1 MGDGRPDE
9 GLGSNYGD
17 YATRCRGIAFV
28 YVRDRLRNYS
38 GRYVVVMVDLRVH
51 WSLIGP
57 VFLTRS
63 KTLAVRDEIHMG
75 AWKAAY
81 MFDDYTIVYHRVWD
95 YDDFTPDRGTHMRAR
110 VDVRLNVTGTFCL
123 RCAEITPSGMHL
135 CPGCA
140 LPVFYPNF
148 IPNADEEDFAGSRIV
163 PDWVK
168 SMGQF
173 KPKRIASDVVGV
185 IKRNLISYSMASD
198 LRMTV
203 QSGIRLPPYLGEDK
217 GGVDAAWGELAKVLF
232 QFSYVSGISAS
243 DAFVEKRV
251 AKRLIK
257 TNQVDRFESVTE
269 YFRAN
274 PVHAA
279 QWGRRMTTSV
289 RKFAR
294 HDTYLSFY
302 IPTAYVIGAAAG
314 HLTPMYPTHRKD
326 ADILASHKLMADLRN
341 YMVLATG
348 YDEKRRLREAV

>member
-1 MGDGRPDE
+1 M
-9 GLGSNYGD
+9 
-17 YATRCRGIAFV
+17 
-28 YVRDRLRNYS
+28 
-38 GRYVVVMVDLRVH
+38 
-51 WSLIGP
+51 W
-57 VFLTRS
+57 
-63 KTLAVRDEIHMG
+63 
-75 AWKAAY
+75 
-81 MFDDYTIVYHRVWD
+81 
-95 YDDFTPDRGTHMRAR
+95 
-110 VDVRLNVTGTFCL
+110 
-123 RCAEITPSGMHL
+123 CAEISPSGMHL

-148 IPNADEEDFAGSRIV
+148 IPNADEGDFAGSYIV
-163 PDWVK
+163 PNWVK

-217 GGVDAAWGELAKVLF
+217 GGVDAAWDELAKVLF
-232 QFSYVSGISAS
+232 QFSYMSGISAS
-243 DAFVEKRV
+243 DAFVEKWV
-251 AKRLIK
+251 AKHLIK
-257 TNQVDRFESVTE
+257 TNQVERFESATE

-279 QWGRRMTTSV
+279 QRGRRMTTSV

-302 IPTAYVIGAAAG
+302 IPMAYVIGAAAG

-326 ADILASHKLMADLRN
+326 ILVSHALMADLRKH
-341 YMVLATG
+341 MVTATG
-348 YDEKRRLREAV
+348 YDEKKRLKEAVAKVQKAINAGQSEPPAPFHDPFVYVSDDRVRAVLDGRQPEPLNVNVDELQSVHHAAQGPGPKQEPIVKGGKGKGKKGEKGGKGDSPSDPQPKSRDA